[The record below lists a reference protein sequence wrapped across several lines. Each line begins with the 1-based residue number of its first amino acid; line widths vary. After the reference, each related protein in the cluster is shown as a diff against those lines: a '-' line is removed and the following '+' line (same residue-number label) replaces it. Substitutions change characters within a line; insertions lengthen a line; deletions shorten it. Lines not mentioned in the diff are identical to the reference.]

1 MISNHAMEYLPA
13 LDIIYDGECP
23 FCSQFVKMVRLRE
36 VFGAVRLVDARASGD
51 PQIADL
57 RSRYRLDDGFVVI
70 HGGKEYYGPE
80 AMDFLSMA
88 SDSKG
93 FMSRLLRT
101 PLFRGAFGRWSYPKL
116 VAGRK
121 LALRLLGRKLMGY

>member
-1 MISNHAMEYLPA
+1 MENRST
-13 LDIIYDGECP
+13 LDIVYDGECP
-23 FCSQFVKMVRLRE
+23 FCTQFVKMVRLRE
-36 VFGAVRLVDARASGD
+36 VFGAVRLVDARASDD

-57 RSRYRLDDGFVVI
+57 RSRYCLDDGFVVI

-80 AMDFLSMA
+80 ALEFLSMA
-88 SDSKG
+88 SGSSG
-93 FMSRLLRT
+93 LMSRLLRT
-101 PLFRGAFGRWSYPKL
+101 PLFQGRFGRWTYPKL

>member
-1 MISNHAMEYLPA
+1 MENRSTLE
-13 LDIIYDGECP
+13 IVYDGDCP
-23 FCSQFVKMVRLRE
+23 FCTQFVKMVRLRE

-51 PQIADL
+51 PQINDL
-57 RSRYRLDDGFVVI
+57 RSRYHLDDGFVVI

-88 SDSKG
+88 CDSKG
-93 FMSRLLRT
+93 LMSRLLRS
-101 PLFRGAFGRWSYPKL
+101 PLFRGAFGRWTYPKL

-121 LALRLLGRKLMGY
+121 LALRLLGRRLMGY

>member
-1 MISNHAMEYLPA
+1 MENRSTLE
-13 LDIIYDGECP
+13 IVYDGDCP

-36 VFGAVRLVDARASGD
+36 VFGAVKLVDARASDD
-51 PQIADL
+51 PQIIDL
-57 RSRYRLDDGFVVI
+57 RSRFRLDDGFVVI
-70 HGGKEYYGPE
+70 HGGKEYYGPA
-80 AMDFLSMA
+80 AMDFLSIA

-93 FMSRLLRT
+93 FMSRMLRT
-101 PLFRGAFGRWSYPKL
+101 PLFKGAFGRWTYPKL